1 MSNEITSHA
10 CNTCIYTCTTSSAD
24 GCPTKQAHPQND
36 TARQQQS
43 RSYPKRHSIICELRE
58 PSSSP
63 DCHDLAKAQGECK
76 RLEQEVLE
84 LRRDLEASLKDAKQS
99 AEEANMANF
108 QNQIL
113 IDMVRAALSLENV
126 KKMFCISWI

>member
-1 MSNEITSHA
+1 MLNG
-10 CNTCIYTCTTSSAD
+10 AD
-24 GCPTKQAHPQND
+24 GCPTQQTHPQND
-36 TARQQQS
+36 TARQTTVKQ
-43 RSYPKRHSIICELRE
+43 IIPETIPCFSDLRD

-63 DCHDLAKAQGECK
+63 DCHDLSKAEGECK

-84 LRRDLEASLKDAKQS
+84 LRRDLEASLKEAKQS

-113 IDMVRAALSLENV
+113 IDMVRAALS
-126 KKMFCISWI
+126 